1 MRGMNSRV
9 TGLLAWLALGSLLAG
24 CSEPAEEITAPYRQL
39 PVTTR
44 DIVVSASAA
53 GVIEPVVTVEVKSK
67 ASGEII
73 EVMVEEGDEVATGDL
88 LVRVDPRIPRNAVVQ
103 AEADSVVAS
112 AELANA
118 KSRFRRAEALF
129 AKQSIAEQEFDDAR
143 LAQASAYAKLVRTKS
158 ALEDAVIAYEDTEV
172 RAPSAG
178 IILGRDVEVGSVITS
193 ASKDISGGSVLLRMA
208 NLDSV
213 QVRALVD
220 ETDIGKVRSEM
231 AVTIVVDAYPNRKFK
246 GRVLRIGAE
255 ALVEQNVTMFPV
267 LVRIANEGRMLRPGM
282 NAEVEVHV
290 GSVQDAMTIPN
301 AALRT
306 PRELQAVAK
315 YLGLTEEQVI
325 EQLGRSNSSAGM
337 GDTATQTGGEGQS
350 PNRAEMQQRRQQAGG
365 GRPPGGGR
373 PGGDGGGAQSGRPGA
388 GRPGGKSAD
397 DDFLFGGRYAVYV
410 VRDAEIQA
418 VSIKTG
424 LTDFSNV
431 AVLEGLME
439 TDSVLILPTAGLMA
453 SQERWQNWA
462 RQRAG
467 GPLAKGN

>member
-1 MRGMNSRV
+1 
-9 TGLLAWLALGSLLAG
+9 
-24 CSEPAEEITAPYRQL
+24 
-39 PVTTR
+39 
-44 DIVVSASAA
+44 
-53 GVIEPVVTVEVKSK
+53 
-67 ASGEII
+67 
-73 EVMVEEGDEVATGDL
+73 
-88 LVRVDPRIPRNAVVQ
+88 
-103 AEADSVVAS
+103 VVAS

-129 AKQSIAEQEFDDAR
+129 TKQSIADQEFEDAR
-143 LAQASAYAKLVRTKS
+143 LAQASAYAKLIRTKS
-158 ALEDAVIAYEDTEV
+158 ALEDAMIAFEDTEV

-178 IILGRDVEVGSVITS
+178 IILGRNVEVGSVITS

-220 ETDIGKVRSEM
+220 ETDIGKIRPDM

-267 LVRIANEGRMLRPGM
+267 LVRIANEKRMLRPGM

-290 GSVQDAMTIPN
+290 GSVQDALTIPN

-306 PRELQAVAK
+306 PGELQAVAK
-315 YLGLTEEQVI
+315 YLGLTEEEVS
-325 EQLGRSNSSAGM
+325 EQLGASQPGAGK
-337 GDTATQTGGEGQS
+337 GDTATQDSAAGRKPSQEEI
-350 PNRAEMQQRRQQAGG
+350 RKMRQAGG
-365 GRPPGGGR
+365 QRPQGGR
-373 PGGDGGGAQSGRPGA
+373 PGGGGHGARSGRPGGG
-388 GRPGGKSAD
+388 GRSGGKSAD

-410 VRDAEIQA
+410 VRDAEIKA
-418 VSIKTG
+418 VSIRTG
-424 LTDFSNV
+424 LTDFSYV
-431 AVLEGLME
+431 AVLDGLTE

-462 RQRAG
+462 RRRAS
-467 GPLAKGN
+467 GPLSSGK

>member
-1 MRGMNSRV
+1 MLS
-9 TGLLAWLALGSLLAG
+9 G
-24 CSEPAEEITAPYRQL
+24 CSEPVEEITAPYRQL

-73 EVMVEEGDEVATGDL
+73 EVIVEEGDDVASGDL

-118 KSRFRRAEALF
+118 GSRFRRAEALF
-129 AKQSIAEQEFDDAR
+129 AKQSIAEQEFEDAR

-158 ALEDAVIAYEDTEV
+158 SLEDALIAYEDTEV

-178 IILGRDVEVGSVITS
+178 TILGRDVEVGSVITS
-193 ASKDISGGSVLLRMA
+193 ASKDISGGSILLRMA

-220 ETDIGKVRSEM
+220 ETDIGKIRADM
-231 AVTIVVDAYPNRKFK
+231 AVTIVVDAYPNRKFE

-267 LVRIANEGRMLRPGM
+267 LVRIANERRMLRPGM

-290 GSVQDAMTIPN
+290 GSVEGALTIPN

-315 YLGLTEEQVI
+315 YLGLTEEQVN
-325 EQLGRSNSSAGM
+325 EQLGASGQGPGK
-337 GDTATQTGGEGQS
+337 GDTAALAS
-350 PNRAEMQQRRQQAGG
+350 AEAQKPSQEEIRKRRQQAGG
-365 GRPPGGGR
+365 QRPQGGRPGGGGSWRGRTGGGGR
-373 PGGDGGGAQSGRPGA
+373 PGS
-388 GRPGGKSAD
+388 KSAD
-397 DDFLFGGRYAVYV
+397 DDFLFGGSYAVYV
-410 VRDAEIQA
+410 VRDSEIQA

-431 AVLEGLME
+431 AVLDGLHE

-462 RQRAG
+462 RRRAS
-467 GPLAKGN
+467 GPLSSGN